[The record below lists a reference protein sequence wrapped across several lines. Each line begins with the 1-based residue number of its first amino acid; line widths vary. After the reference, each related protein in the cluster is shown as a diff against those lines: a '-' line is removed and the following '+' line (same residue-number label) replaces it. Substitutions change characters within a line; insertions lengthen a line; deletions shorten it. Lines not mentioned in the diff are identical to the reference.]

1 MGRTV
6 DQDVHAA
13 FVEFRAKGESCP
25 PTLHAAIATCPHVT
39 HADRLTEDDK
49 CLSVQCIYCQ
59 QIRAKNTSR
68 QKQHLLE
75 CPGLAN
81 HPNAPRP
88 QASPG
93 DGGSAAPNGIYGT
106 PTMNPSAGP
115 MPNGLGTPMQATP
128 MQNMASRPQLPSQS
142 SNAGPSTATPVQR
155 PIVTPKP
162 QKTPKSTPSS
172 TLPAPPLDD
181 VHAAFVEFR
190 AKEEDKVCHENRQD
204 SPRSNALTEIVV
216 SFGAMHLLQP
226 DSSKKYKP
234 TASASSRV
242 PYLSQRH
249 QRFYPCEQSSAQV
262 R

>member
-1 MGRTV
+1 MRRLSSFAQRVRLPTDTYIQLLLPV
-6 DQDVHAA
+6 ARPHANW
-13 FVEFRAKGESCP
+13 
-25 PTLHAAIATCPHVT
+25 
-39 HADRLTEDDK
+39 LTEDDK

-93 DGGSAAPNGIYGT
+93 DGGSTAPNGIYGT

-115 MPNGLGTPMQATP
+115 MSNGLGTPMQATP

-142 SNAGPSTATPVQR
+142 SNAGPSTTTPVQR

-162 QKTPKSTPSS
+162 QKTPKSAPSS

-190 AKEEDKVCHENRQD
+190 AKEEDKVCDENRRNSQEA
-204 SPRSNALTEIVV
+204 PR
-216 SFGAMHLLQP
+216 
-226 DSSKKYKP
+226 
-234 TASASSRV
+234 
-242 PYLSQRH
+242 
-249 QRFYPCEQSSAQV
+249 
-262 R
+262 

>member
-1 MGRTV
+1 M
-6 DQDVHAA
+6 
-13 FVEFRAKGESCP
+13 
-25 PTLHAAIATCPHVT
+25 
-39 HADRLTEDDK
+39 
-49 CLSVQCIYCQ
+49 QCIYCQ

-115 MPNGLGTPMQATP
+115 MSNGLGTPMQATP
-128 MQNMASRPQLPSQS
+128 LQNMTSRPQLPSQT
-142 SNAGPSTATPVQR
+142 SNAGPSTTTPVQR

-162 QKTPKSTPSS
+162 QKTPKSAPPSA
-172 TLPAPPLDD
+172 LPAPPLDD

-190 AKEEDKVCHENRQD
+190 AKEEDKVCHGNRQNSQGD
-204 SPRSNALTEIVV
+204 IRLTRVAV
-216 SFGAMHLLQP
+216 SFCPMHLLQP
-226 DSSKKYKP
+226 DPSQEYEP

-242 PYLSQRH
+242 PYLPERH
-249 QRFYPCEQSSAQV
+249 QRLYSCQQPPTQV
-262 R
+262 

>member
-1 MGRTV
+1 
-6 DQDVHAA
+6 
-13 FVEFRAKGESCP
+13 
-25 PTLHAAIATCPHVT
+25 
-39 HADRLTEDDK
+39 
-49 CLSVQCIYCQ
+49 VQCIYCQ
-59 QIRAKNTSR
+59 QVRAKNTSR

-115 MPNGLGTPMQATP
+115 MANGLGTPMQATP
-128 MQNMASRPQLPSQS
+128 MQNMTSRPQLPSQS

-162 QKTPKSTPSS
+162 QKTPKSAPSS

-190 AKEEDKVCHENRQD
+190 AKEEDKVCHEAGRTLRTHRADRNCSVFRCSAFTATRFERRIQAD
-204 SPRSNALTEIVV
+204 SASIFKSALPIST
-216 SFGAMHLLQP
+216 
-226 DSSKKYKP
+226 SSKTPFLRTIFCTGSTKARLLGP
-234 TASASSRV
+234 CSFPLLVLNSTSA
-242 PYLSQRH
+242 
-249 QRFYPCEQSSAQV
+249 
-262 R
+262 